1 MSKTLAIF
9 QKEMKHFFY
18 SPIAYIVIAAFT
30 IIAGIF
36 FYLYL
41 SSFVEA
47 AFMDMIR
54 SQQYRMPPQKF
65 NVNLQLIRPYFW
77 NTALISLFVLP
88 LVTMRLYSEEK
99 KSKTVELLYTSPLTV
114 SQIVLGKFFAGV
126 VFYIVMLVP
135 TMFFMGLLFAYGNP
149 ELGPVLS
156 GYLGLI
162 LLGSAFISGG
172 LFISSLT
179 ENQIIAA
186 IGGFGLALV
195 LWIIGWA
202 ANYSGPGLASVLNYL
217 SIINHFEDF
226 AQGVIDTKHV
236 FYYLLFSTFGIYL
249 TMKSVESTRWRAS

>member
-1 MSKTLAIF
+1 MRKTYAVF
-9 QKEMKHFFY
+9 QKELKHFFY
-18 SPIAYIVIAAFT
+18 SPIAYIVIAAFA

-41 SSFVEA
+41 SSFVQA
-47 AFMDMIR
+47 AFMDMMR
-54 SQQYRMPPQKF
+54 SQQMRTQPQRF
-65 NVNLQLIRPYFW
+65 NVNLQLIRPYFF
-77 NTALISLFVLP
+77 NLALISLFVLP

-99 KSKTVELLYTSPLTV
+99 KAGTVELLYTTPL
-114 SQIVLGKFFAGV
+114 SISNIVIGKFLAGV
-126 VFYIVMLVP
+126 VFYIIMLIP
-135 TMFFMGLLFAYGNP
+135 TMLFQLLLFKYGNP
-149 ELGPVLS
+149 EFGPVLS

-186 IGGFGLALV
+186 IGGFGLALL

-202 ANYSGPGLASVLNYL
+202 ASFSGPGLSGVLNYL

-226 AQGVIDTKHV
+226 AQGVIDSKHI
-236 FYYLLFSTFGIYL
+236 FYYLLFCTFGIYL
-249 TMKSVESTRWRAS
+249 TFKSVESIKWRG

>member
-1 MSKTLAIF
+1 MKKTFAVF
-9 QKEMKHFFY
+9 QKELKHFFY

-30 IIAGIF
+30 VITGIF

-54 SQQYRMPPQKF
+54 SQQFRIPPQKF
-65 NVNLQLIRPYFW
+65 NINLQLIRPYFF
-77 NTALISLFVLP
+77 NTALISLFILP

-99 KSKTVELLYTSPLTV
+99 KSGTVELLYTTPL
-114 SQIVLGKFFAGV
+114 SISNIVIGKFLAGIA
-126 VFYIVMLVP
+126 FYVVMLIP
-135 TMFFMGLLFAYGNP
+135 TIIFNALLFIYGDPEFGPVFSGYIGLL
-149 ELGPVLS
+149 
-156 GYLGLI
+156 
-162 LLGSAFISGG
+162 LLGGAFISGG

-186 IGGFGLALV
+186 IGGFGLSLL

-202 ANYSGPGLASVLNYL
+202 ANYSGPGLSDILNYL

-226 AQGVIDTKHV
+226 AQGVIDTRHV
-236 FYYLLFSTFGIYL
+236 AFYILFCTFGVYL
-249 TMKSVESTRWRAS
+249 TFKSVESVKWRA

>member
-1 MSKTLAIF
+1 MKKTYAIF
-9 QKEMKHFFY
+9 QKELKHFFY

-47 AFMDMIR
+47 AFMSMIR
-54 SQQYRMPPQKF
+54 SQQFHTPPQKF

-77 NTALISLFVLP
+77 NLALISLFVLP

-99 KSKTVELLYTSPLTV
+99 RAGTVELLYTSPIST
-114 SQIVLGKFFAGV
+114 SNIVLGKFFAGI
-126 VFYIVMLVP
+126 VFYIVMLIP
-135 TMFFMGLLFAYGNP
+135 TMIFMALLFVYGDP
-149 ELGPVLS
+149 EFGPVLS

-186 IGGFGLALV
+186 IGGFGLSLL

-202 ANYSGPGLASVLNYL
+202 ANFAGPGLASLLNYL

-226 AQGVIDTKHV
+226 AQGVIDTQHL
-236 FYYLLFSTFGIYL
+236 FYYLLFCTTGVYL
-249 TMKSVESTRWRAS
+249 TFKSVESVRWKA

>member
-1 MSKTLAIF
+1 MKKMLAIF

-47 AFMDMIR
+47 AFMATIR
-54 SQQYRMPPQKF
+54 AQQFHQPPPKF
-65 NVNLQLIRPYFW
+65 NVNLQVIRPYFW
-77 NTALISLFVLP
+77 NLALISLFILP

-99 KSKTVELLYTSPLTV
+99 RAGTVELLYTSPI
-114 SQIVLGKFFAGV
+114 QIWQLVLGKFLAGLVFYLIMLLPTV
-126 VFYIVMLVP
+126 VFMA
-135 TMFFMGLLFAYGNP
+135 LLFIYGNP
-149 ELGPVLS
+149 EIGPVIS
-156 GYLGLI
+156 GYIGLI
-162 LLGSAFISGG
+162 LLGAAFISGG
-172 LFISSLT
+172 LFISSMT

-186 IGGFGLALV
+186 VGGFGLSLF

-202 ANYSGPGLASVLNYL
+202 ANFAGPGLAGFINYL

-226 AQGVIDTKHV
+226 AQGVIDSKHV
-236 FYYLLFSTFGIYL
+236 FYYLLFATMGVYL
-249 TMKSVESTRWRAS
+249 TMKSVDSVKWKA

>member
-1 MSKTLAIF
+1 MKKTYAIF
-9 QKEMKHFFY
+9 QKELKHFFY

-30 IIAGIF
+30 LIAGIF

-47 AFMDMIR
+47 AFMDMMR
-54 SQQYRMPPQKF
+54 SQQFRTQPQKF
-65 NVNLQLIRPYFW
+65 NINLQLIRPYFW
-77 NTALISLFVLP
+77 NLALISLFVLP

-99 KSKTVELLYTSPLTV
+99 RAGTVELLYTTPLSV
-114 SQIVLGKFFAGV
+114 GNIVVGKFFAGI
-126 VFYIVMLVP
+126 VFYLVMLVP
-135 TMFFMGLLFAYGNP
+135 TFIFMGLLFVYGNP

-156 GYLGLI
+156 GYLGLF

-186 IGGFGLALV
+186 IGGFGLSLL
-195 LWIIGWA
+195 LWVIGWA
-202 ANYSGPGLASVLNYL
+202 ASYSGPGLAPVLNYL

-226 AQGVIDTKHV
+226 AQGVIDSKHV
-236 FYYLLFSTFGIYL
+236 FYYLLFCIFGVYL
-249 TMKSVESTRWRAS
+249 TFKSVESIKWRS

>member
-1 MSKTLAIF
+1 MKKTFAVF
-9 QKEMKHFFY
+9 QKELKHFFY

-47 AFMDMIR
+47 AFMDMVR
-54 SQQYRMPPQKF
+54 SQQFRTAPQKF
-65 NVNLQLIRPYFW
+65 NINLQLIRPYFW
-77 NTALISLFVLP
+77 NLALISLFVLP

-99 KSKTVELLYTSPLTV
+99 KAGTVELLYTTPL
-114 SQIVLGKFFAGV
+114 SLGNIVLGKFIAGV
-126 VFYIVMLVP
+126 VFYMVMLLP
-135 TMFFMGLLFAYGNP
+135 TVVFQILLFIYGNP

-156 GYLGLI
+156 GYLGLF

-172 LFISSLT
+172 LFISTLT

-186 IGGFGLALV
+186 IGGFGLSLM

-202 ANYSGPGLASVLNYL
+202 ANFSGPGLAGILNYL

-226 AQGVIDTKHV
+226 AQGVIDSKHV
-236 FYYLLFSTFGIYL
+236 FYYVLFCVFGVYL
-249 TMKSVESTRWRAS
+249 TLKSLESTKWRA

>member
-1 MSKTLAIF
+1 MKKTFAVF
-9 QKEMKHFFY
+9 QKELKHFFY

-30 IIAGIF
+30 VITGIF

-54 SQQYRMPPQKF
+54 SQQFRIPPQKF
-65 NVNLQLIRPYFW
+65 NINLQLIRPSFF
-77 NTALISLFVLP
+77 NTALISLFILP

-99 KSKTVELLYTSPLTV
+99 KSGTVELLYTTPL
-114 SQIVLGKFFAGV
+114 SISNIVIGKFLAGIA
-126 VFYIVMLVP
+126 FYVVMLIP
-135 TMFFMGLLFAYGNP
+135 TIIFNALLFIYGDPEFGPVFSGYIGLL
-149 ELGPVLS
+149 
-156 GYLGLI
+156 
-162 LLGSAFISGG
+162 LLGGAFISGG

-186 IGGFGLALV
+186 IGGFGLSLL

-202 ANYSGPGLASVLNYL
+202 ANYSGPGLSDILNYL

-226 AQGVIDTKHV
+226 AQGVIDTRHV
-236 FYYLLFSTFGIYL
+236 AFYILFCTFGVYL
-249 TMKSVESTRWRAS
+249 TFKSVESVKWRA

>member
-1 MSKTLAIF
+1 MKKTLAVF
-9 QKEMKHFFY
+9 QKEIKHFFY

-30 IIAGIF
+30 LIAGIF

-47 AFMDMIR
+47 AMMDMYR
-54 SQQYRMPPQKF
+54 SQQFRQAPQRF
-65 NVNLQLIRPYFW
+65 NINLQLIRPFFW
-77 NTALISLFVLP
+77 NLALISLFVLP

-99 KSKTVELLYTSPLTV
+99 KSGTVELLYTNPLSV
-114 SQIVLGKFFAGV
+114 ANIVLGKFFAGI
-126 VFYIVMLVP
+126 VFYLVMLIP
-135 TMFFMGLLFAYGNP
+135 TFLFMGLLFIYGDP
-149 ELGPVLS
+149 EIGPVLS

-186 IGGFGLALV
+186 IGGFGLSLL
-195 LWIIGWA
+195 LWVIGWA
-202 ANYSGPGLASVLNYL
+202 SNYSGPGLASVLNYL

-226 AQGVIDTKHV
+226 AQGVIDSKHLI
-236 FYYLLFSTFGIYL
+236 YYLLFSTFGVYL
-249 TMKSVESTRWRAS
+249 TFKSVESIKWRS

>member
-1 MSKTLAIF
+1 MKKTIAIF
-9 QKEMKHFFY
+9 QKELKHFFY

-30 IIAGIF
+30 LIAGIF

-47 AFMDMIR
+47 AFMDMMR
-54 SQQYRMPPQKF
+54 SQQFRTAPQKF
-65 NVNLQLIRPYFW
+65 NINLQLIRPYFW
-77 NTALISLFVLP
+77 NLALISLFVLP

-99 KSKTVELLYTSPLTV
+99 RAGTVELLYTTPLSV
-114 SQIVLGKFFAGV
+114 ANIVIGKFFAGI
-126 VFYIVMLVP
+126 VFYIVMLIP
-135 TMFFMGLLFAYGNP
+135 TFIFMALLFVYGNP

-156 GYLGLI
+156 GYLGLL

-186 IGGFGLALV
+186 IGGFGLSLL
-195 LWIIGWA
+195 LWVIGWA
-202 ANYSGPGLASVLNYL
+202 ASYSGPGLAPVLNYL

-226 AQGVIDTKHV
+226 AQGVIDSKHV
-236 FYYLLFSTFGIYL
+236 FYYLLFCTFGVYL
-249 TMKSVESTRWRAS
+249 TFKSVESIKWRS

>member
-1 MSKTLAIF
+1 MKKTYAVF
-9 QKEMKHFFY
+9 QKEIKHFFY

-30 IIAGIF
+30 LITGIF

-54 SQQYRMPPQKF
+54 SQQYRTPPQRF
-65 NVNLQLIRPYFW
+65 NINLQLIRPFFW
-77 NTALISLFVLP
+77 NMALISLFVLP

-99 KSKTVELLYTSPLTV
+99 RSGTVELLYTTPLSV
-114 SQIVLGKFFAGV
+114 ANIVLGKFFAGI
-126 VFYIVMLVP
+126 VFYFIMLIP
-135 TMFFMGLLFAYGNP
+135 TMIFMTLLFIYGDP
-149 ELGPVLS
+149 EFGPVLS
-156 GYLGLI
+156 GYLGLF

-186 IGGFGLALV
+186 IGGFGFSLV
-195 LWIIGWA
+195 LWVIGWA
-202 ANYSGPGLASVLNYL
+202 SNYSGPGLAGVLNYL

-226 AQGVIDTKHV
+226 AQGVVDSKHV
-236 FYYLLFSTFGIYL
+236 IYYLLFSIFGVYL
-249 TMKSVESTRWRAS
+249 TFISVESIKWRS